1 MWVFIVAFFPV
12 NVLQRT
18 RCAACECVHAADKN
32 AFFSP
37 QPLFANFRFFHSRHF
52 PAPGKKVCYVFK
64 IRWANVKFFLFTWT
78 LEYQN
83 DAFFSRHWKRCLFTE
98 WKQSIFRSCC
108 FFSKK
113 KKHCDGKKSRAKLQG
128 KPMVN
133 IIFVAQKFSCYYIRE
148 FFA

>member
-37 QPLFANFRFFHSRHF
+37 QPLFTNFRFFHSRHF

-64 IRWANVKFFLFTWT
+64 IRWANVKFFYLLELLNIRMMLFFRVI
-78 LEYQN
+78 EK
-83 DAFFSRHWKRCLFTE
+83 DVCLLSE
-98 WKQSIFRSCC
+98 SNR
-108 FFSKK
+108 
-113 KKHCDGKKSRAKLQG
+113 
-128 KPMVN
+128 
-133 IIFVAQKFSCYYIRE
+133 
-148 FFA
+148 FFAVAVFSPRKKNIAMGKNLGRNCKENQWLN